1 MIASLFNL
9 AWPDMLVILSVL
21 LLFFGAKKLPEL
33 ARGLGRAVKEFNA
46 ARDEIEK
53 ELTQAAPAQPA
64 TVPPATVL
72 LPRCRP
78 VRPKYRMRRSEQPRH
93 LFRAGD
99 TK

>member
-9 AWPDMLVILSVL
+9 AGPDMLVILSVL

-53 ELTQAAPAQPA
+53 ELTQAAPTQTA
-64 TVPPATVL
+64 TVPPATVPL
-72 LPRCRP
+72 AP
-78 VRPKYRMRRSEQPRH
+78 VSPSEAKVP
-93 LFRAGD
+93 D
-99 TK
+99 EKK

>member
-9 AWPDMLVILSVL
+9 AGPDMLVILSVL

-64 TVPPATVL
+64 TAPPATVPL
-72 LPRCRP
+72 AP
-78 VRPKYRMRRSEQPRH
+78 VSPAEAKVS
-93 LFRAGD
+93 D
-99 TK
+99 VKK

>member
-9 AWPDMLVILSVL
+9 AGPDMLVILSVL

-53 ELTQAAPAQPA
+53 ELTQTAPTKSV
-64 TVPPATVL
+64 TVPPTTVPL
-72 LPRCRP
+72 APESP
-78 VRPKYRMRRSEQPRH
+78 TEAKVSDVK
-93 LFRAGD
+93 
-99 TK
+99 K

>member
-9 AWPDMLVILSVL
+9 AGPDMLVILFVL

-64 TVPPATVL
+64 TVPPATVPL
-72 LPRCRP
+72 AP
-78 VRPKYRMRRSEQPRH
+78 VSPSEAKVP
-93 LFRAGD
+93 D
-99 TK
+99 EKK

>member
-9 AWPDMLVILSVL
+9 AGPDMLVILSVL

-64 TVPPATVL
+64 TVPPATVPL
-72 LPRCRP
+72 AP
-78 VRPKYRMRRSEQPRH
+78 VSPSE
-93 LFRAGD
+93 AKVAD
-99 TK
+99 EKK

>member
-9 AWPDMLVILSVL
+9 AGPDMLVILSVL

-33 ARGLGRAVKEFNA
+33 ARGLGRAVKEFHA

-64 TVPPATVL
+64 TVPPATVPL
-72 LPRCRP
+72 AP
-78 VRPKYRMRRSEQPRH
+78 VSPSEAKVP
-93 LFRAGD
+93 D
-99 TK
+99 EKK